1 MAKHYKKLYASF
13 YSYETFYID
22 KFEMGADAYCEY
34 EDGTVEKLRVVS
46 ILSSSEIDDVSDE
59 FINTQYEE
67 HDHYVVFKINNVKYL
82 VIFDGDYPVDELPRM
97 DELIYC

>member
-1 MAKHYKKLYASF
+1 MAKHYKKLYLSP
-13 YSYETFYID
+13 YSYENFYID

-34 EDGTVEKLRVVS
+34 DDGSVEKLRVVS

-67 HDHYVVFKINNVKYL
+67 HDHCVVFKVNKVKYL
-82 VIFDGDYPVDELPRM
+82 VILDSDYPVDDLPM
-97 DELIYC
+97 VDELIWC